1 MREFRAETLDPLFSK
16 LNNYEARLITSTR
29 GSTHCYRT
37 VQTMAKFYRSL
48 NAKFMARFVIVV
60 VILSILVFLITYG
73 ESKTALLGATQE
85 TLREVSATMASQ
97 IAAEKA
103 IHFKPGDEGSANYT
117 ELCDQLRAMR
127 ASSTVIINCY
137 VLNLSEGRISF
148 LLDDAESG
156 PAAIGQAYN
165 SSDYPRIVGAWIA
178 PTASSQVYT
187 DQWGSFMSGYA
198 PIKDASNT
206 TVAILGVD
214 MNADAVVAN
223 QGFIGGTIYYVMAV
237 GIIIAGTIIYFFSHP
252 LVEDI
257 NKLRDASEK
266 LAKGENIAK
275 LDIRRTDEVGELAN
289 SFDKISILLA
299 ADRGINEESNR
310 KD

>member
-1 MREFRAETLDPLFSK
+1 
-16 LNNYEARLITSTR
+16 
-29 GSTHCYRT
+29 
-37 VQTMAKFYRSL
+37 
-48 NAKFMARFVIVV
+48 
-60 VILSILVFLITYG
+60 
-73 ESKTALLGATQE
+73 
-85 TLREVSATMASQ
+85 
-97 IAAEKA
+97 
-103 IHFKPGDEGSANYT
+103 
-117 ELCDQLRAMR
+117 
-127 ASSTVIINCY
+127 
-137 VLNLSEGRISF
+137 
-148 LLDDAESG
+148 
-156 PAAIGQAYN
+156 
-165 SSDYPRIVGAWIA
+165 
-178 PTASSQVYT
+178 
-187 DQWGSFMSGYA
+187 MSGYA